1 MGKKWGYEQI
11 AIRWVMLMS
20 SIYRRDAVS
29 DGVSCVVGGCMS
41 GLVSLCSV
49 YFLF

>member
-1 MGKKWGYEQI
+1 MVDINEQY
-11 AIRWVMLMS
+11 LS
-20 SIYRRDAVS
+20 QENRRDAVS

-41 GLVSLCSV
+41 GLVSLCSI